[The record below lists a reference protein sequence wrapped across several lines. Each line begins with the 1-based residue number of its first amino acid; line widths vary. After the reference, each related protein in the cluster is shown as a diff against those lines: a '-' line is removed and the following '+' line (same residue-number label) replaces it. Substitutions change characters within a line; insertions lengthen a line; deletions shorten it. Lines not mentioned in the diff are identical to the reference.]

1 LSASRSRKNPPKKTK
16 PKKTKRTSVITQ
28 YPPSNIKLL
37 EQVFDH
43 IIMDSSNVDA
53 NGLRSLP
60 SVLRHTFVFLD
71 GSRLYITEEIE
82 GGFIKEYH
90 YDWVG
95 EDGKVLLKFHSE
107 PHPDDPRYQTET
119 EPFHVHPPD
128 DAKLTNR
135 TRYPNHYHQELPSIL
150 ELIALFLIA
159 NRKI

>member
-1 LSASRSRKNPPKKTK
+1 MSASRSRKNPPKK
-16 PKKTKRTSVITQ
+16 PPITNQ
-28 YPPSNIKLL
+28 NPPSNIKLL
-37 EQVFDH
+37 EQVYSH

-82 GGFIKEYH
+82 GGFVNKYY

-95 EDGKVLLKFHSE
+95 GDGKALLKFHSE
-107 PHPDDPRYQTET
+107 PHPHDPRYQTET
-119 EPFHVHPPD
+119 EPFHIHPPD

-135 TRYPNHYHQELPSIL
+135 TRYPNYFHRDLFSIL
-150 ELIALFLIA
+150 EFIALDLIAHK
-159 NRKI
+159 KI